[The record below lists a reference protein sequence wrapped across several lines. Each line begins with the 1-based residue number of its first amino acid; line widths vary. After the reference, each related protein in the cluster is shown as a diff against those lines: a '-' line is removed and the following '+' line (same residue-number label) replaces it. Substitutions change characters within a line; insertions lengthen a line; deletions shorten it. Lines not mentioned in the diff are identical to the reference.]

1 MMILNLYY
9 DNFRF
14 TKYLI
19 LLEIYIMTYSLNST
33 LLLTI
38 LLAIGLFFFLRAS
51 SKDRT
56 TVVEITSSQKPLEV
70 LNVMYEWLDLRGWNQ
85 IGGDFD
91 QRILIFKGQ
100 VVSSRFLAIFLSLLG
115 GFGSCALGLVIIQIY
130 PTLGWWPILLGFIG
144 GPLSG
149 MIYFKKSARE
159 EKFELKLLSNEDS
172 EEMTLIRLR
181 AHRDELI
188 SLENELSDRLEL
200 KSDGSLFKTPI

>member
-1 MMILNLYY
+1 
-9 DNFRF
+9 
-14 TKYLI
+14 
-19 LLEIYIMTYSLNST
+19 MTYSLNST
-33 LLLTI
+33 FLLTI

-56 TVVEITSSQKPLEV
+56 TVVEITSSQNPIEV
-70 LNVMYEWLDLRGWNQ
+70 LNAMYEWLQLRGWKQ

-100 VVSSRFLAIFLSLLG
+100 VISSKLLAIFLSLLG
-115 GFGSCALGLVIIQIY
+115 GCGSCALGLVIIQIY
-130 PTLGWWPILLGFIG
+130 PNLGWWPILLGLIG

-159 EKFELKLLSNEDS
+159 EKFELRLINSEDNED
-172 EEMTLIRLR
+172 MTSMRLR

-188 SLENELSDRLEL
+188 SLENELSDKLDL

>member
-1 MMILNLYY
+1 
-9 DNFRF
+9 
-14 TKYLI
+14 
-19 LLEIYIMTYSLNST
+19 MTYSLNST
-33 LLLTI
+33 LLLTV

-56 TVVEITSSQKPLEV
+56 TVVEITSSKKPIEV
-70 LNVMYEWLDLRGWNQ
+70 LNVMYEWLDLRGWQ
-85 IGGDFD
+85 QLGGDFD

-100 VVSSRFLAIFLSLLG
+100 VISSKLLAIFLSLLG
-115 GFGSCALGLVIIQIY
+115 GLGSCALGLVIIQIF

-149 MIYFKKSARE
+149 IIYFKKSSRE
-159 EKFELKLLSNEDS
+159 EKFELRLTSRDD
-172 EEMTLIRLR
+172 EEITSMKLR

-188 SLENELSDRLEL
+188 SLENELSERLEL

>member
-1 MMILNLYY
+1 MS
-9 DNFRF
+9 
-14 TKYLI
+14 
-19 LLEIYIMTYSLNST
+19 YSLNST

-56 TVVEITSSQKPLEV
+56 TVVEISSSQKPIKV
-70 LNVMYEWLDLRGWNQ
+70 LNDLYEWLNLRGWKQ

-100 VVSSRFLAIFLSLLG
+100 VVSSKFLAIFLGILG

-130 PTLGWWPILLGFIG
+130 PALGWWPILLGFIG

-149 MIYFKKSARE
+149 MVYFKKSARE
-159 EKFELKLLSNEDS
+159 EKFELRLINKDDDV
-172 EEMTLIRLR
+172 MTLMRLR

-188 SLENELSDRLEL
+188 SLENELGDRLEL

>member
-1 MMILNLYY
+1 MPYH
-9 DNFRF
+9 
-14 TKYLI
+14 
-19 LLEIYIMTYSLNST
+19 LNSI

-56 TVVEITSSQKPLEV
+56 TVVEVSSVQKPLKV
-70 LNVMYEWLDLRGWNQ
+70 LNDLYDWLNLRGWKQ

-100 VVSSRFLAIFLSLLG
+100 VVSSKFLAIFLGFLG

-130 PTLGWWPILLGFIG
+130 PVLGWSPIFLGLIG

-149 MIYFKKSARE
+149 ILYFKKSARE
-159 EKFELKLLSNEDS
+159 EKFEMRLINKDNE
-172 EEMTLIRLR
+172 ETTFMRLR

-188 SLENELSDRLEL
+188 TLENELGKRLQL

>member
-1 MMILNLYY
+1 
-9 DNFRF
+9 
-14 TKYLI
+14 
-19 LLEIYIMTYSLNST
+19 MTYSLNST

-38 LLAIGLFFFLRAS
+38 LLGIGLFFFLRAS

-56 TVVEITSSQKPLEV
+56 TIIEVTSSQKPIEV
-70 LNVMYEWLDLRGWNQ
+70 LNAIYEWLNLRGWKQ
-85 IGGDFD
+85 TGGDFD

-100 VVSSRFLAIFLSLLG
+100 VISSKLLAIFLSLLG

-130 PTLGWWPILLGFIG
+130 PTLGWWPILLGLIG

-149 MIYFKKSARE
+149 IIYFKKSARE
-159 EKFELKLLSNEDS
+159 EKFELRFISNGDNLERTS
-172 EEMTLIRLR
+172 IRLR

>member
-1 MMILNLYY
+1 
-9 DNFRF
+9 
-14 TKYLI
+14 
-19 LLEIYIMTYSLNST
+19 MTFSLNST

-56 TVVEITSSQKPLEV
+56 TVVEITSSQKPVEV
-70 LNVMYEWLDLRGWNQ
+70 LDIMYEWLQLRGWKQ
-85 IGGDFD
+85 TGGDFD
-91 QRILIFKGQ
+91 KRTLIFKGQ
-100 VVSSRFLAIFLSLLG
+100 VISSKFLAVFLSLLG
-115 GFGSCALGLVIIQIY
+115 GCGSCALGLVIIQIF
-130 PTLGWWPILLGFIG
+130 PTLGWWPILLGLIG

-159 EKFELKLLSNEDS
+159 EKFELRLVDS
-172 EEMTLIRLR
+172 DNNKEITSMRLR

-188 SLENELSDRLEL
+188 SLENELSERLDL

>member
-1 MMILNLYY
+1 MS
-9 DNFRF
+9 
-14 TKYLI
+14 
-19 LLEIYIMTYSLNST
+19 YSLNST

-56 TVVEITSSQKPLEV
+56 TIVEISSSQPPVKV
-70 LNVMYEWLDLRGWNQ
+70 LNGLYEWLNLRGWKQ
-85 IGGDFD
+85 TGGDFE

-100 VVSSRFLAIFLSLLG
+100 VVSSKLMAIFLAILG

-130 PTLGWWPILLGFIG
+130 PLLGWWPILLGFIG

-149 MIYFKKSARE
+149 MVYFKKSARE
-159 EKFELKLLSNEDS
+159 EQFELR
-172 EEMTLIRLR
+172 LINKDDQDKITFMRLR

-188 SLENELSDRLEL
+188 SLENELSDKLQL

>member
-1 MMILNLYY
+1 
-9 DNFRF
+9 
-14 TKYLI
+14 
-19 LLEIYIMTYSLNST
+19 MTYYFNST

-56 TVVEITSSQKPLEV
+56 TVVEITSSQKPVEV
-70 LNVMYEWLDLRGWNQ
+70 LNVMYEWLNLRGWKQ
-85 IGGDFD
+85 TGGDFD
-91 QRILIFKGQ
+91 QRILTFKGQ
-100 VVSSRFLAIFLSLLG
+100 VISSKLLAIFLSLLG

-130 PTLGWWPILLGFIG
+130 PNLGWWPILLGFIG

-149 MIYFKKSARE
+149 IIYFNKSARE
-159 EKFELKLLSNEDS
+159 EKFELRLISNENS
-172 EEMTLIRLR
+172 EEITLIRLR

-188 SLENELSDRLEL
+188 SLENELGERLKL

>member
-1 MMILNLYY
+1 MS
-9 DNFRF
+9 
-14 TKYLI
+14 
-19 LLEIYIMTYSLNST
+19 YSLNST
-33 LLLTI
+33 FLLTI

-56 TVVEITSSQKPLEV
+56 TIVEISSSQEPTEV
-70 LNVMYEWLDLRGWNQ
+70 LNGLYEWLNLRGWKQ
-85 IGGDFD
+85 TGGDFE

-100 VVSSRFLAIFLSLLG
+100 VVSSKFLAIFLGFLG

-130 PTLGWWPILLGFIG
+130 PELGWWPILLGLIG

-149 MIYFKKSARE
+149 IIYFKKSARE
-159 EKFELKLLSNEDS
+159 EKFELRLINNQDNQ
-172 EEMTLIRLR
+172 EMTSMRLR

-188 SLENELSDRLEL
+188 SLENELSDRLDL

>member
-1 MMILNLYY
+1 MN
-9 DNFRF
+9 
-14 TKYLI
+14 
-19 LLEIYIMTYSLNST
+19 YSLNST
-33 LLLTI
+33 FLLTV

-56 TVVEITSSQKPLEV
+56 TVIEITSLQEPVEV
-70 LNVMYEWLDLRGWNQ
+70 LNVMYEWLNLRGWKQ

-100 VVSSRFLAIFLSLLG
+100 VVSSKLLAIFLSILG

-130 PTLGWWPILLGFIG
+130 PVLGWWPILLGLIG

-149 MIYFKKSARE
+149 IIYFKNSARE
-159 EKFELKLLSNEDS
+159 EKFELRLITTEDNKAI
-172 EEMTLIRLR
+172 TLMRLR

-188 SLENELSDRLEL
+188 SLESELSDKLQL

>member
-1 MMILNLYY
+1 
-9 DNFRF
+9 
-14 TKYLI
+14 
-19 LLEIYIMTYSLNST
+19 MTYSLNST

-56 TVVEITSSQKPLEV
+56 TIVEITSSQKPVEV
-70 LNVMYEWLDLRGWNQ
+70 LKVMYEWLDLRGWNQ
-85 IGGDFD
+85 TGGDFD

-100 VVSSRFLAIFLSLLG
+100 VVSSKLLAIFLGLLG

-130 PTLGWWPILLGFIG
+130 PTLGWWPILLGLIG

-159 EKFELKLLSNEDS
+159 EKFELRLLSNEDT

-200 KSDGSLFKTPI
+200 KSDGSLSVSYTHLTLPTKRIV

>member
-1 MMILNLYY
+1 MS
-9 DNFRF
+9 
-14 TKYLI
+14 
-19 LLEIYIMTYSLNST
+19 YSLNSI

-56 TVVEITSSQKPLEV
+56 TVVEISSSQHPLKV
-70 LNVMYEWLDLRGWNQ
+70 LNALCEWLSLRGWEQ
-85 IGGDFD
+85 TGGDFD

-100 VVSSRFLAIFLSLLG
+100 VVSSKFLAIFLGILG

-144 GPLSG
+144 GPFAG
-149 MIYFKKSARE
+149 VFYFKKSARE
-159 EKFELKLLSNEDS
+159 EKFELRLISKNED
-172 EEMTLIRLR
+172 EKMTLMRLR

-188 SLENELSDRLEL
+188 SLENELGDRLQL
-200 KSDGSLFKTPI
+200 KSDGTLFKTPI

>member
-1 MMILNLYY
+1 
-9 DNFRF
+9 
-14 TKYLI
+14 
-19 LLEIYIMTYSLNST
+19 MTYSLNST

-56 TVVEITSSQKPLEV
+56 TVVEITSSKQPVEV
-70 LNVMYEWLDLRGWNQ
+70 LNVIYQWLNLRGWKQ
-85 IGGDFD
+85 SGGDFD

-100 VVSSRFLAIFLSLLG
+100 VVSSIFLAIFLSLLG

-130 PTLGWWPILLGFIG
+130 PTLGWWPILLGLIG

-149 MIYFKKSARE
+149 IIYFKKSARE
-159 EKFELKLLSNEDS
+159 EKFELKLISNVDNEGI
-172 EEMTLIRLR
+172 TLMRLR

-188 SLENELSDRLEL
+188 SLENELTDTLEL

>member
-1 MMILNLYY
+1 MS
-9 DNFRF
+9 
-14 TKYLI
+14 
-19 LLEIYIMTYSLNST
+19 YSLNST

-56 TVVEITSSQKPLEV
+56 TVVEISSSQEPIKV
-70 LNVMYEWLDLRGWNQ
+70 LNDLCEWLNLRGWKQ
-85 IGGDFD
+85 TGGDFD

-100 VVSSRFLAIFLSLLG
+100 VVSSKFLAIFLGFLG
-115 GFGSCALGLVIIQIY
+115 FFGSCALGLVIIQIY
-130 PTLGWWPILLGFIG
+130 PNLSWWPILLGLIG

-149 MIYFKKSARE
+149 LVYFKKSARE
-159 EKFELKLLSNEDS
+159 EKFELR
-172 EEMTLIRLR
+172 LINNDDDQNTSMRLR

-188 SLENELSDRLEL
+188 SLENELGERLKL

>member
-1 MMILNLYY
+1 
-9 DNFRF
+9 
-14 TKYLI
+14 
-19 LLEIYIMTYSLNST
+19 MTYYLNST

-56 TVVEITSSQKPLEV
+56 TVFEITSSKKPVEV
-70 LNVMYEWLDLRGWNQ
+70 LNVMCEWLNLRGWEQ
-85 IGGDFD
+85 SGGDFE
-91 QRILIFKGQ
+91 QKILIFKGQ
-100 VVSSRFLAIFLSLLG
+100 VLSSKFLAIFLGLLG

-130 PTLGWWPILLGFIG
+130 PNLNWWPILLGLIG

-149 MIYFKKSARE
+149 LIYFKKSARE
-159 EKFELKLLSNEDS
+159 EKFELRLIINDDNEEITS
-172 EEMTLIRLR
+172 MRLR

-188 SLENELSDRLEL
+188 SLENELSDRLGL